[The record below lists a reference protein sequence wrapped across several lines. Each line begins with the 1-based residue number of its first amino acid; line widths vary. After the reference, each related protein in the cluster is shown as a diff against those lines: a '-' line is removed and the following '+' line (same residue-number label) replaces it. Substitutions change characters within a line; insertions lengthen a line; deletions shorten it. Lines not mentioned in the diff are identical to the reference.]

1 VSPWKV
7 ILATMVIFVCGVVT
21 GALVVRTQGWRP
33 ASPSGFGGP
42 GPFMPRLVQQ
52 LGLTREQH
60 DKIDKIMQT
69 EKERAQQAITQVLTP
84 EQQRKFSELLK
95 KPEQRPEGRGRR
107 GGEGG
112 GFPRNTNRFQ
122 TNGFP
127 EEGRGRTGRR
137 GQYNNF
143 STNSPSTNSPS
154 TNNPAANS
162 PATNAP

>member
-1 VSPWKV
+1 MVSPWKV

-95 KPEQRPEGRGRR
+95 
-107 GGEGG
+107 
-112 GFPRNTNRFQ
+112 
-122 TNGFP
+122 
-127 EEGRGRTGRR
+127 
-137 GQYNNF
+137 
-143 STNSPSTNSPS
+143 
-154 TNNPAANS
+154 
-162 PATNAP
+162 